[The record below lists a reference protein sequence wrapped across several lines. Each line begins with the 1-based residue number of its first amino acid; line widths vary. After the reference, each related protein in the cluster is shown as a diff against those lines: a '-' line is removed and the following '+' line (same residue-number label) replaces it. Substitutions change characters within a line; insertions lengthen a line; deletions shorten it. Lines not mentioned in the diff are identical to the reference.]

1 MDMII
6 FIIHGVERDLFTAH
20 FLCKDIIE
28 QDITSSVFYE
38 NLKII
43 AFAYHTQPIG
53 WRKWPGEG
61 PKYKLYVCPT
71 C

>member
-20 FLCKDIIE
+20 LLCKDIIE

-53 WRKWPGEG
+53 
-61 PKYKLYVCPT
+61 
-71 C
+71 